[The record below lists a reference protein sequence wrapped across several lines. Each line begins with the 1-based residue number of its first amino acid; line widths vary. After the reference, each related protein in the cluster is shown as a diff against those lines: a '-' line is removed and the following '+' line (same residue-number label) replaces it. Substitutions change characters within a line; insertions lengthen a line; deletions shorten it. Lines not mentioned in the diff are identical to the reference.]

1 MMVTGLVS
9 VGAIL
14 GTVAD
19 TLRVTVGDTETLPV
33 EETDGVKV
41 LDS

>member
-19 TLRVTVGDTETLPV
+19 TLRVTVGDTGTLPV